1 MKKIFFF
8 ASALAGLF
16 FAASC
21 QQENLEPVGGN
32 TVTITV
38 EAPGAMNTK
47 AIADGT
53 NVNEVHY
60 AVYKTNSGEDYSID
74 DSGAITG
81 PLAQGVV
88 EMSNK
93 RASIDFDLLQDQ
105 EYTVIFWAQVA
116 GAGHYT
122 LGDLRTITIDDAV
135 VDGNDETR
143 AAFFARF
150 DFSTFEHED
159 HTVTLRRP
167 FAQLNLLTTK
177 ESLTPVQS
185 GQTSSYAIDVETSEV
200 KVIGLGTSF
209 NTLTGVAP
217 AEDATIVYEMAATPA
232 KQGQE
237 TLTVNGK
244 EYHYVSMNYLFVPEE
259 EKLVD
264 IQYNIATDK
273 GTMAH
278 EIVAVPVKENYR
290 TNVIGNLLTK
300 ETKFEIIVD
309 AEFEAPKNAPEQI
322 VAGTIDDLQYALDNA
337 IVGDNTIFLGNDMA
351 GDVWVHQ
358 KSGVNIELIGQDR
371 IFDGTIRIHN
381 GSNYNDATFTVKG
394 VNFKTSTESLNFIM
408 PNDFDRVDGVT
419 RRYSNNVT
427 VENCTFTAE
436 GAAVNTAVGVQAK
449 SCKNLQVIGCT
460 ATDMHSLLQAQ
471 SCGADVI
478 VKDAT
483 INGKNGV
490 AFKQVKNAVVEG
502 AVINAA
508 AYGIR
513 FDGNI
518 DNYGVTVKDC
528 NVTAVQP
535 VIVRKMTGKNNT
547 IAFEGANTF
556 VTEETFQVVI
566 TKGSDDEA
574 YSYPTGTY
582 TLTGN
587 EGLNVYP
594 IVNAESF
601 AAAVA
606 NEKLPVVEVIAPI
619 ENVGEGF
626 SVTRD
631 VILNMNNKE
640 FNAGSTANSYWYAL
654 QISGD
659 NNVEIND
666 ANFTRAGIY
675 SAQGANVVFNSGVIN
690 HKPERTSRYIFCAQ
704 SGSTIT
710 INEGT
715 FTNDRANNSYFW
727 ADNATIYVKGGNFGG
742 VASKSKVVLSNGG
755 QVIISGGT
763 FNFDPTAWLKV
774 GYTAVKNGSVWSVV
788 PADQDAYVSNADGT
802 AAAYSQAG
810 FAAAIN
816 EGKLE
821 IALTEGT
828 YSLAKV
834 PAGLKLV
841 GLEDNVVLDMKGKA
855 AGVNGAITMENI
867 TIEFSNAN
875 YKGFQHTS
883 TEYYKDCT
891 IVGQPFLYGENVTF
905 DGCTFEQSSADAYN
919 VWTYGA
925 KNVTF
930 NECTFNSAGKSVLVY
945 AESASTG
952 SVVTFNNSVLNA
964 SAPVEG
970 KAAVEIDSSLIK
982 GQYVVNFNNTT
993 ANGFA
998 NGNVSGNSLWNNK
1011 KGTKAQVFV
1020 EGTQVL

>member
-1 MKKIFFF
+1 MKKVLFFV
-8 ASALAGLF
+8 SALAGLF

-21 QQENLEPVGGN
+21 QQETLEPEQMSK
-32 TVTITV
+32 TVTFTV
-38 EAPGAMNTK
+38 EAPGAINTK
-47 AIADGT
+47 AIADGL
-53 NVNEVHY
+53 NVDEVHY

-74 DSGAITG
+74 DSGTIDG
-81 PLAQGVV
+81 PLAKGVV
-88 EMSNK
+88 PMSNK
-93 RASIDFDLLQDQ
+93 KASVEFDLLQDQ
-105 EYTVIFWAQVA
+105 NYTVIFWAQVA
-116 GAGHYT
+116 GADHYD
-122 LGDLRTITIDDAV
+122 LGDLRTITVKHENGV

-167 FAQLNLLTTK
+167 FAQLNLLTTP

-185 GQTSSYAIDVETSEV
+185 GQTTAYTIDVETSEV

-237 TLTVNGK
+237 TLSVNGK
-244 EYHYVSMNYLFVPEE
+244 EYHYVSMNYLFVPGD

-264 IQYNIATDK
+264 IHYNIATDK
-273 GTMAH
+273 GNMAH

-322 VAGTIDDLQYALDNA
+322 VAGTIDDLQFALDNA
-337 IVGDNTIFLGNDMA
+337 IEGNNTIFLGNDMA

-371 IFDGTIRIHN
+371 TFDGTIRIHN
-381 GSNYNDATFTVKG
+381 GSNYNNATFTVKG

-436 GAAVNTAVGVQAK
+436 GAAVNNAVGVQAK
-449 SCKNLQVIGCT
+449 SCTNLQVIGCT

-518 DNYGVTVKDC
+518 DNYGVSVKDC

-535 VIVRKMTGKNNT
+535 VIVRKMTGQNNT

-566 TKGSDDEA
+566 TNGSDDEE

-594 IVNAESF
+594 IVNAAAF

-606 NEKLPVVEVIAPI
+606 NEKLDVVEVIAPI
-619 ENVGEGF
+619 ESVGKGF
-626 SVTRD
+626 EITRD
-631 VILNMNNKE
+631 VILNMNNE
-640 FNAGSTANSYWYAL
+640 IFNAGSTANSTWYAL
-654 QISGD
+654 EISGD
-659 NNVEIND
+659 YNVGINE
-666 ANFTRAGIY
+666 ANFTRA
-675 SAQGANVVFNSGVIN
+675 
-690 HKPERTSRYIFCAQ
+690 
-704 SGSTIT
+704 
-710 INEGT
+710 
-715 FTNDRANNSYFW
+715 
-727 ADNATIYVKGGNFGG
+727 
-742 VASKSKVVLSNGG
+742 
-755 QVIISGGT
+755 
-763 FNFDPTAWLKV
+763 
-774 GYTAVKNGSVWSVV
+774 
-788 PADQDAYVSNADGT
+788 VS
-802 AAAYSQAG
+802 
-810 FAAAIN
+810 I
-816 EGKLE
+816 
-821 IALTEGT
+821 
-828 YSLAKV
+828 
-834 PAGLKLV
+834 
-841 GLEDNVVLDMKGKA
+841 
-855 AGVNGAITMENI
+855 
-867 TIEFSNAN
+867 
-875 YKGFQHTS
+875 QHRVQT
-883 TEYYKDCT
+883 
-891 IVGQPFLYGENVTF
+891 
-905 DGCTFEQSSADAYN
+905 
-919 VWTYGA
+919 
-925 KNVTF
+925 
-930 NECTFNSAGKSVLVY
+930 
-945 AESASTG
+945 
-952 SVVTFNNSVLNA
+952 
-964 SAPVEG
+964 
-970 KAAVEIDSSLIK
+970 
-982 GQYVVNFNNTT
+982 
-993 ANGFA
+993 
-998 NGNVSGNSLWNNK
+998 
-1011 KGTKAQVFV
+1011 
-1020 EGTQVL
+1020 